1 MPNVSSTLYHVD
13 EFAKSKRSEH
23 VHVFQTL
30 SIGYQNVSI
39 EIWIR
44 TLKLINKIEFP

>member
-1 MPNVSSTLYHVD
+1 MPNVSSTLYHVG
-13 EFAKSKRSEH
+13 EFASKRSER

-30 SIGYQNVSI
+30 SMGYQNVSI